1 MSFVDYLLRI
11 YANYKVSLALDKLCV
26 IRLAYSSS

>member
-1 MSFVDYLLRI
+1 MNLVDYLLKI

-26 IRLAYSSS
+26 IKLAYSSS

>member
-1 MSFVDYLLRI
+1 MNFFDYLLKI

-26 IRLAYSSS
+26 IKLAYSSS

>member
-11 YANYKVSLALDKLCV
+11 YANYKVSLAADKLCA
-26 IRLAYSSS
+26 IELAYNSS